1 MLAADYIPASYQ
13 HLPML
18 RLFLPAV
25 DEDDR
30 PVLWSSLLLD
40 DDELSGSSDWNELYE
55 RFDAGRPA
63 TDRPQAAMGRLD
75 ADRRSA
81 LIEILF
87 PHVGAEALFQ
97 TRSWAGYAVA
107 GAGPESSVF
116 CGQEYLHE
124 TLTLTQALERASAD
138 RMPDFGND
146 LHGTFAW
153 GNNLYPDSLVIAASP
168 EIFTAFFNDPRLE
181 VASIVKHRD
190 VLPLSSGD

>member
-13 HLPML
+13 HLAML

-25 DEDDR
+25 DEHDR

-81 LIEILF
+81 LTEILF

-107 GAGPESSVF
+107 GAGP
-116 CGQEYLHE
+116 
-124 TLTLTQALERASAD
+124 
-138 RMPDFGND
+138 DFQYSTGKN
-146 LHGTFAW
+146 TSTR
-153 GNNLYPDSLVIAASP
+153 PCRC
-168 EIFTAFFNDPRLE
+168 TKR
-181 VASIVKHRD
+181 
-190 VLPLSSGD
+190 